1 MLFGGLKRTR
11 KKVRSGTSRLEV
23 HALIRVDELAARRD
37 RVQFGEVKRFCLF
50 VGFPRSG
57 HSLVGAMLDAHPDM
71 VVAHEFGALGFVQR
85 GWTRSAL
92 FGAIMKS
99 DRKFAASGWKNTDR
113 YEYEV
118 LGQWQGRI
126 RQLRVIGEKSGGD
139 SSPLLNANPKLLDRL
154 AELVGVPLGIVVVV
168 RNPYDNIARIA
179 RRDESTLLA
188 AIVKY
193 EVGAQAVEMA
203 LKVLS
208 PHKVIVLYH
217 EDTVTD
223 PRATLR
229 RLAAFFE
236 VDSDAGWIND
246 CAALVLPQPR
256 IARFDVDWS
265 PAERLAAD
273 ECIERHEFLA
283 RYEDSWAT

>member
-208 PHKVIVLYH
+208 PHKVIV
-217 EDTVTD
+217 
-223 PRATLR
+223 
-229 RLAAFFE
+229 
-236 VDSDAGWIND
+236 
-246 CAALVLPQPR
+246 
-256 IARFDVDWS
+256 
-265 PAERLAAD
+265 
-273 ECIERHEFLA
+273 
-283 RYEDSWAT
+283 